1 MIAKPGS
8 LWIVYIVACLAALAV
23 LGGCGAEQRVSQP
36 IVVSH
41 TDDLPS
47 RLLQLAKIY
56 EANGVVGR
64 SAYTNEG
71 ETVLEVRG
79 LRDPWEKLS
88 GEAAEKLKRDVYAAL
103 GSTFDLRV
111 VSYVLPEEAD
121 VYGRITALDGN
132 RVLIVGD
139 PTEDGRPDAMWVTF
153 PSSVTDELHI
163 GYRVKA
169 WSSGMIDSS
178 YPGQTGGV
186 QLQVVDYKVGDGDLQ
201 GNITALNADDPDPNL
216 RFVEIEGM
224 KLRLLPYT
232 RYEKDG
238 SRSESGQLRVG
249 QRVQAWT
256 NGYAAGEDR
265 FATQVNAVTEK

>member
-1 MIAKPGS
+1 MIARRGS
-8 LWIVYIVACLAALAV
+8 QWIVYIVACLMALAV
-23 LGGCGAEQRVSQP
+23 IGGCGAEQRVTRP
-36 IVVSH
+36 TVVSQ
-41 TDDLPS
+41 TDALPS

-79 LRDPWEKLS
+79 LRNPWEKLS
-88 GEAAEKLKRDVYAAL
+88 GEAAEKLKQDVYEAL

-121 VYGRITALDGN
+121 VVGRITALDGN
-132 RVLIVGD
+132 RVLVVGD
-139 PTEDGRPDAMWVTF
+139 PTEDGRPQAMWVTF
-153 PSSVTDELHI
+153 PSSVTDELRI

-169 WSSGMIDSS
+169 WSSGMVDSS

-201 GNITALNADDPDPNL
+201 GNITALNLDDPDPNL
-216 RFVEIEGM
+216 RFVEIEG
-224 KLRLLPYT
+224 KNLRVLPYT
-232 RYEKDG
+232 RYVKDG
-238 SRSESGQLRVG
+238 SRSDSGQLRVG
-249 QRVQAWT
+249 QRAQAWT
-256 NGYAAGEDR
+256 NGYATGEER
-265 FATQVNAVTEK
+265 FVSQVNAVTEK